1 MATAPMKAQNIQK
14 SNERPKIQPVQQAP
28 PADRGQ
34 NNFGGIHTTDTTGRA
49 ERIRAMRMAQ
59 NTIRTTHFN
68 NLAMSDPFIYPDPE
82 TKTYT
87 M

>member
-1 MATAPMKAQNIQK
+1 MATAPMKAQNVQK

-68 NLAMSDPFIYPDPE
+68 KPRHERPLHLS
-82 TKTYT
+82 
-87 M
+87 